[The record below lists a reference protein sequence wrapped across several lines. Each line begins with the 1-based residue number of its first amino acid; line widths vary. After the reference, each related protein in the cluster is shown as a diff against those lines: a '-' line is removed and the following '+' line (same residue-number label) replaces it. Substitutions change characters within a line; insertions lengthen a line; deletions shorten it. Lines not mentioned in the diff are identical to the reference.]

1 MSKKMYYLTMKRTAV
16 QLNLGRTVLAGGLP
30 EGILSSVVDRAV
42 LEQWRPCLALAPC
55 VRWVFL
61 ERGPV
66 L

>member
-1 MSKKMYYLTMKRTAV
+1 M
-16 QLNLGRTVLAGGLP
+16 LAGGLP

-55 VRWVFL
+55 ARWVFL
-61 ERGPV
+61 ERGPA